1 MAPRRVE
8 SRARTIRLTPVE
20 GTLVQGPP
28 APALPAMPAIPAP
41 VPARPVT
48 TKRMAGWTL
57 MLIPQTAGIVR
68 SYQLRR
74 WHLRSAVVAALTVL
88 GATLGGGMLLGAHG
102 REEELAA
109 MDLQLWDA
117 EVAATAL
124 DDTLQ
129 ATRLASA
136 LAAMTPGA
144 SRALSPAASAPRR
157 RTPVASAGA
166 MTVAPGVLLPVL
178 GRISSTFS
186 YSRRHPLLMIRRPH
200 LGIDLGAPAGTR
212 IRTPADGQVLR
223 VERQLGYGLLVEIDH
238 GNGVHTRYAHCRSAL
253 VSVGDP
259 VMQGEPIATVGSSGL
274 STGPHLHYEVVVN
287 GRRIDPLRYRFA
299 VPATAAAILNTAG
312 APPADTS
319 RTAAAKN

>member
-1 MAPRRVE
+1 
-8 SRARTIRLTPVE
+8 
-20 GTLVQGPP
+20 
-28 APALPAMPAIPAP
+28 

-48 TKRMAGWTL
+48 TKRLAGWTL
-57 MLIPQTAGIVR
+57 MLIPQTAGVVR
-68 SYQLRR
+68 SYELRR
-74 WHLRSAVVAALTVL
+74 WHMRSAVVVGLLVL
-88 GATLGGGMLLGAHG
+88 GATLGGGMLLGARDG
-102 REEELAA
+102 EEELAA
-109 MDLQLWDA
+109 MDVQLWNA
-117 EVAATAL
+117 EMTATAL

-136 LAAMTPGA
+136 LAAMTPA
-144 SRALSPAASAPRR
+144 SARGSSPAASAPRR
-157 RTPVASAGA
+157 RAAASSSS

-178 GRISSTFS
+178 GRISSGFS

-212 IRTPADGQVLR
+212 IRTPADGEVVR

-238 GNGVHTRYAHCRSAL
+238 GNGVRTRYGHCRSSL

-287 GRRIDPLRYRFA
+287 GRRIDPLRYRFP

-312 APPADTS
+312 GHVADTS
-319 RTAAAKN
+319 GTAAAKN

>member
-1 MAPRRVE
+1 M
-8 SRARTIRLTPVE
+8 
-20 GTLVQGPP
+20 QPP
-28 APALPAMPAIPAP
+28 APPAPPAIPAP

-48 TKRMAGWTL
+48 TKRLAGWTL
-57 MLIPQTAGIVR
+57 MLIPQTAGVVR
-68 SYQLRR
+68 SYELRR
-74 WHLRSAVVAALTVL
+74 WHMRSAVVVGLLVL
-88 GATLGGGMLLGAHG
+88 GATLGGGMLLGARDG
-102 REEELAA
+102 EEELAA
-109 MDLQLWDA
+109 MDVQLWNA
-117 EVAATAL
+117 EMTATAL

-136 LAAMTPGA
+136 LAAMTPA
-144 SRALSPAASAPRR
+144 SARGSSPAASAPRR
-157 RTPVASAGA
+157 RAAASSSS

-178 GRISSTFS
+178 GRISSGFS

-212 IRTPADGQVLR
+212 IRTPADGEVVR

-238 GNGVHTRYAHCRSAL
+238 GNGVRTRYGHCRSSL

-287 GRRIDPLRYRFA
+287 GRRIDPLRYRFP

-312 APPADTS
+312 GHVADTS
-319 RTAAAKN
+319 GTAAAKN